1 MRIAEI
7 ELFAHDY
14 NCFMSRSAK
23 NLDERFRLMTT
34 LKIGIAGL
42 GHVGCGLIELV
53 QRQERL
59 RLPGAVQI
67 IGVNARNR
75 DRKRVVDV
83 SGYEWFDDASALAAN
98 DDIDAFVE
106 LIGGSDGPA
115 KVAVETAL
123 NAGKPVVTANKA
135 LIAKHGMALAK
146 LAEEKGVDLLFEAAV
161 AGGIPV
167 VRVLRDSL
175 AGTEVQRVAGILN
188 GTCNF
193 LTTTM
198 LETGRSYEDVLEEA
212 QKLGYA
218 EADPTLDVSGMD
230 AAHKAAILS
239 AIAFSA
245 DLEFDKVDVSGV
257 DNIELV
263 DLSLADRLGLRIKL
277 IAEGVLTSEGVV
289 CRVAP
294 KALPVDHPLA
304 RVNGS
309 LNTVR
314 IEGDPFDAITLTG
327 PGAGAGPTASAVIGD
342 VAKLFRPA
350 IRPAFGRA
358 AHHSRKP
365 FIRGNAKE
373 ENAYF
378 LRIKLSDQSGALA
391 KTTEALADEG
401 VSVNKLLQDSAGDD
415 GASPVAILTHV
426 CAMERV
432 ESAVTKLESF
442 EITVDAPRLIRIE
455 TAS

>member
-1 MRIAEI
+1 MGP
-7 ELFAHDY
+7 
-14 NCFMSRSAK
+14 
-23 NLDERFRLMTT
+23 

-53 QRQERL
+53 ERQDKL
-59 RLPGAVQI
+59 RLPGKVEI
-67 IGVNARNR
+67 TGVSARSQSRNR
-75 DRKRVVDV
+75 PVDTDK
-83 SGYEWFDDASALAAN
+83 YRWFDDAATLAE
-98 DDIDAFVE
+98 DADVDVFIE

-115 KVAVETAL
+115 KFAVESAL
-123 NAGKPVVTANKA
+123 KAGKHVITANKA
-135 LIAKHGMALAK
+135 LMAKHGMALAA

-175 AGTEVQRVAGILN
+175 AGVEIKRVAGILN

-198 LETGRSYEDVLEEA
+198 LETGRSYDEVLEEA

-245 DLEFDKVDVSGV
+245 DLDFSKVSVSGV
-257 DNIELV
+257 DQI
-263 DLSLADRLGLRIKL
+263 DLLDLKLADRLGLRIKL
-277 IAEGVLTSEGVV
+277 IAEGVLTDAGVV
-289 CRVAP
+289 CRVEP
-294 KALPVDHPLA
+294 MALTINHPLA

-314 IEGDPFDAITLTG
+314 IEGDPVGAITLTG
-327 PGAGAGPTASAVIGD
+327 PGAGAGPTASAVMGD
-342 VAKLFRPA
+342 VAKMFRPA

-358 AHHSRKP
+358 EHHLARP
-365 FIRGNAKE
+365 FVSGVGDETSAF
-373 ENAYF
+373 F
-378 LRIKLSDQSGALA
+378 LRVRLADKPGALA
-391 KTTEALADEG
+391 ALTEALAAEG
-401 VSVNKLLQDSAGDD
+401 VSVNQLLQDSADES
-415 GASPVAILTHV
+415 GASPVAIVTHRCPRSHMKAALARLEKLT
-426 CAMERV
+426 MLID
-432 ESAVTKLESF
+432 T
-442 EITVDAPRLIRIE
+442 PRLIRIE
-455 TAS
+455 AAS